1 LREVLNLD
9 VRAELA
15 QVKVPVLYLQP
26 TKDKLVDPGCAV
38 EMQAVKPGR
47 TVNIDSP
54 HLLLQ
59 CEAKVAGEAI
69 AGFVDEL
76 AG

>member
-1 LREVLNLD
+1 VD

-15 QVKVPVLYLQP
+15 QVKVPVMYLQP
-26 TKDKLVDPGCAV
+26 TKDKLVDPGCLA

-47 TVNIDSP
+47 VVSIESP
-54 HLLLQ
+54 HLVLQ

-69 AGFVDEL
+69 TAFVDEL
-76 AG
+76 VG